1 MKRFL
6 VLFLAVFMVVG
17 MASVASA
24 APVTYFDFDGDKL
37 ADTSLLVEN
46 VGEAFTADIYIADVD
61 DTYGGLLSMGLEVSY
76 DSSQVN
82 VTSIVHDLSWFIP
95 MKDLPRWDNETGL
108 AEMGGGRLDGLEG
121 TLLLGTITFECM
133 DEGVSEFLMAELYPE
148 LSTFDSF
155 VAADGHVYDS
165 EIGYGSADVTQV
177 VPIPG
182 AALLLGSG
190 LLGLVGIK
198 RRFRL

>member
-82 VTSIVHDLSWFIP
+82 VTSIVHDLSWFISIG
-95 MKDLPRWDNETGL
+95 DLPRWDNETGL

-133 DEGVSEFLMAELYPE
+133 DEGVSELLMAELYPE

-165 EIGYGSADVTQV
+165 EIGYGSVDVTQV

>member
-133 DEGVSEFLMAELYPE
+133 DEGVSELLMAELYPD

-165 EIGYGSADVTQV
+165 EIGYGSVDVTQV

>member
-1 MKRFL
+1 
-6 VLFLAVFMVVG
+6 

-133 DEGVSEFLMAELYPE
+133 DEGVSELLMAELYPD

-165 EIGYGSADVTQV
+165 EIGYGSVDVTQV

>member
-121 TLLLGTITFECM
+121 ALLLGTITFECI
-133 DEGVSEFLMAELYPE
+133 DEGVSELLMAELYPD

-155 VAADGHVYDS
+155 VATDGHVYDS
-165 EIGYGSADVTQV
+165 EIGYGSADVSQ

-198 RRFRL
+198 RRFHF

>member
-61 DTYGGLLSMGLEVSY
+61 DTYGGLVSMGLQVSY

-82 VTSIVHDLSWFIP
+82 VTSIAQNATDWYLP
-95 MKDLPRWDNETGL
+95 MKDLPRYDNTTGL

-121 TLLLGTITFECM
+121 TLLLATITFECM
-133 DEGVSEFLMAELYPE
+133 DEGVSELLMAELYPE

-165 EIGYGSADVTQV
+165 EIGYGSADVTV

-190 LLGLVGIK
+190 LLGLVGIT
-198 RRFRL
+198 RRFHF